1 MLVDDHL
8 SLFMVLVCYFSV
20 ASGWTCLQ
28 HRSSGMLCVDHTK
41 KSQAHHVVK
50 CDSKSQS
57 VETKTL
63 HNLLL
68 DREIELGESSSKRVT
83 CKSPIDWS
91 VGRNL
96 HVLIVFLLAVAYSVT
111 VSSYFSFCGAL
122 VQQNGGNKEEI
133 SYLLSIGG
141 ISDIIGNITLGILF
155 DISFVRKRI
164 TLFFCFVN
172 GIFAAVIL
180 VLPFL
185 KTFSTLCAAFVFW
198 GLLSASSG
206 TKNVVLSENV
216 TKDQLAD
223 AVGISLMGMA
233 IGYGG
238 GPFFTGNELTYY
250 ILSFIRCIVQN

>member
-1 MLVDDHL
+1 MD
-8 SLFMVLVCYFSV
+8 Y
-20 ASGWTCLQ
+20 
-28 HRSSGMLCVDHTK
+28 TK
-41 KSQAHHVVK
+41 KNQAYHVGPIIDYRSGNMK
-50 CDSKSQS
+50 CDSKSQR
-57 VETKTL
+57 VETNSL
-63 HNLLL
+63 HHSLL
-68 DREIELGESSSKRVT
+68 DREIELGASSSSVYKKGT
-83 CKSPIDWS
+83 CESPIDWS

-96 HVLIVFLLAVAYSVT
+96 HVLIVFLFAVAYSVT
-111 VSSYFSFCGAL
+111 VSSYFSFCGTL
-122 VQQNGGNKEEI
+122 VQQNGGNEEET

-164 TLFFCFVN
+164 TLFFCLVN

-238 GPFFTGNELTYY
+238 GPFFTGNELTYW
-250 ILSFIRCIVQN
+250 ILSFNRCSAQN